1 MVVISFTEKERERE
15 EEKGHD
21 ITLEGE
27 EDDLPGPGRNENVQ
41 RFEKVSGKGEGREQI
56 PRTLRMTLQFPR
68 IHGRDSPGARDGAS

>member
-1 MVVISFTEKERERE
+1 MVVISFTERERERE

-41 RFEKVSGKGEGREQI
+41 RFEKVSGKGGEGTNSSDVENDSPI
-56 PRTLRMTLQFPR
+56 SS
-68 IHGRDSPGARDGAS
+68 HSRDSPGARDGAS